1 MGRDVRGSYR
11 NEAGAECR
19 YEGRVDITD
28 DRRKYVLYRI
38 AGEGSSVW
46 VVSGD
51 PELPKRFDR
60 AELEK
65 ILWDLLS

>member
-11 NEAGAECR
+11 NDGGTECR

-28 DRRKYVLYRI
+28 GLRKYVLYRI
-38 AGEGSSVW
+38 VDEGSQAR
-46 VVSGD
+46 VVGEDSGS
-51 PELPKRFDR
+51 PKRFAR
-60 AELEK
+60 ARLEA

>member
-11 NEAGAECR
+11 NEEGTECR

-28 DRRKYVLYRI
+28 GLRKHILYRMTD
-38 AGEGSSVW
+38 EGSQAW
-46 VVSGD
+46 VVMGNSGS
-51 PELPKRFDR
+51 PKRFDR
-60 AELEK
+60 DLLEK